1 MTRIHF
7 DAHCKS
13 CKSDVVILEGNPMV
27 CPLCHADIKVEYV
40 TLEQYLGAIETENP
54 APVSKDREK

>member
-1 MTRIHF
+1 
-7 DAHCKS
+7 
-13 CKSDVVILEGNPMV
+13 MV